1 MKDLRRKFDR
11 FCFANRNK
19 GIPNL
24 MMYIAIGCGV
34 LNLFAMID
42 PSNALY
48 SLLCFSR
55 DKILQGQIWRL
66 VTYPLCYSGGNLL
79 LTAIT
84 LFCYYSIEQ
93 AIENVWGTFRF
104 NLFYLTGMVLMDV
117 YCLIFG
123 GAASTYYLNMSLFLA
138 YATMYPDSGFLLFF
152 IIPVKAWVFALF
164 DLIVV
169 FIGVLG
175 NSFPYNLYP
184 LIALG
189 NYFLF
194 FGKDVANV
202 IPLSWRV
209 KAKRT
214 VRSTPIQSKTIPFRP
229 SADKPNYTHKC
240 TVCGRTDVSNPE
252 LEFRYCSKCKGYYCY
267 CQEHI
272 NNHAHIQ

>member
-24 MMYIAIGCGV
+24 MMYIAVGCGV
-34 LNLFAMID
+34 LNLFALID
-42 PSNALY
+42 PSNALFN
-48 SLLCFSR
+48 LLCFSR
-55 DKILQGQIWRL
+55 EKILQGQIWRL

-79 LTAIT
+79 MTAIT
-84 LFCYYSIEQ
+84 LFCYYSIGQ
-93 AIENVWGTFRF
+93 AIENAWGTFRF
-104 NLFYLTGMVLMDV
+104 NLFYLTGVVLMDV

-152 IIPVKAWVFALF
+152 IIPVKAWAFALF

-194 FGKDVANV
+194 FGKDVRNV
-202 IPLSWRV
+202 IPLSWRL

-214 VRSTPIQSKTIPFRP
+214 VRSAPRQHKAIPFRP

-240 TVCGRTDVSNPE
+240 AVCGRTDISNPE
-252 LEFRYCSKCKGYYCY
+252 LEFRYCSKCRGYYCY

-272 NNHAHIQ
+272 NSHTHIQ